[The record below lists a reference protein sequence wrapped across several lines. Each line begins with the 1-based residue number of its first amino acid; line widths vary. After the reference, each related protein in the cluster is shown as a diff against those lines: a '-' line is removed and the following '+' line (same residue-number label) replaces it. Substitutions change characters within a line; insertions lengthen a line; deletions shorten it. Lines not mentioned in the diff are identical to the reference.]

1 MQVCSDYCGRAYGWC
16 LHHSGGLA
24 LGLDILT
31 PLHLCCSE
39 YCYKWGFQFCF
50 SYFFWS
56 PSKPTKSDTFFIKCL
71 LYFEIFKY
79 LRRLPTILAHK
90 WFWRLDP
97 QWTSHCFKVQTHARF
112 FLKFLCGVDSY
123 VRESKKE
130 LKKSEHCWPATTSWR
145 KQGGHPHPNAPLAP
159 VAEAELPPNG
169 RRGARPPPMTAWPP
183 QYQILATP
191 LPVLL
196 TVCVISLQVYS
207 SELIAKIL
215 VDQVNNNF
223 RYTLTIGSA
232 FSS

>member
-50 SYFFWS
+50 SYFFG
-56 PSKPTKSDTFFIKCL
+56 PLPNQQNPILFFIKCL

-112 FLKFLCGVDSY
+112 FLKISMWGGLVCQ
-123 VRESKKE
+123 
-130 LKKSEHCWPATTSWR
+130 R
-145 KQGGHPHPNAPLAP
+145 KQKRIKKIWALLASYRK
-159 VAEAELPPNG
+159 L
-169 RRGARPPPMTAWPP
+169 
-183 QYQILATP
+183 
-191 LPVLL
+191 
-196 TVCVISLQVYS
+196 S
-207 SELIAKIL
+207 
-215 VDQVNNNF
+215 F
-223 RYTLTIGSA
+223 SA
-232 FSS
+232 FLYFRQCVWFPDKFTSVSQWAHC